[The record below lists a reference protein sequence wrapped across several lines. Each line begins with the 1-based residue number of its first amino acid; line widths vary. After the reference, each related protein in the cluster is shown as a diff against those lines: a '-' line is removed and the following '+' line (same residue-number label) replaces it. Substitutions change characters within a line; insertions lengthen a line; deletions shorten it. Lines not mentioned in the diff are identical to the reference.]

1 MSMDWKQHCSHFV
14 AVEAECT
21 LESVGSA
28 VQLARAE
35 ERPRRSG
42 PFAVH
47 PTHYHLVF
55 ESGSAGA
62 KARRRRLCHLAK
74 RRKGLYLGRHLVWR

>member
-14 AVEAECT
+14 AVEAERKS
-21 LESVGSA
+21 EWVGSA
-28 VQLARAE
+28 VQLGRVE

-47 PTHYHLVF
+47 PTRYPLVF
-55 ESGSAGA
+55 ESGFAGE
-62 KARRRRLCHLAK
+62 KARRTR
-74 RRKGLYLGRHLVWR
+74 